1 MARDNIVASI
11 TYSSS
16 FFLSIY
22 LIGTSVL
29 WFSARSAFFI
39 PHFRAPVV
47 TALRWSSIY

>member
-22 LIGTSVL
+22 LMGTS
-29 WFSARSAFFI
+29 
-39 PHFRAPVV
+39 
-47 TALRWSSIY
+47 AL